1 MLVLSRKEGQRL
13 VIGDRVVVKVLEV
26 TGGRIRLGIEAPREV
41 SIRRAE
47 LPPVACGRSS
57 GLGAAP
63 NEPALLAE
71 CA

>member
-26 TGGRIRLGIEAPREV
+26 TGGRVRLGIEAPREV
-41 SIRRAE
+41 SIRRGE
-47 LPPVACGRSS
+47 LPPARETCSLALETPG
-57 GLGAAP
+57 
-63 NEPALLAE
+63 EWALLAG